1 MEIKKIDRK
10 MLIIALKIAIGT
22 SAAMFIAQALHLQN
36 AGSAGTIALLTI
48 VTTKW
53 ETVRLT
59 IARMVTFAIAV
70 LLVLFIFYGNKF
82 ATDTSW
88 YQTGKSLAY
97 EFLALAVMIM
107 LGATILKIVFATAY
121 NRLLKKKNK
130 YKLIPITGTT

>member
-1 MEIKKIDRK
+1 MAKLSEDVELKKAMKRVKIMDKIR
-10 MLIIALKIAIGT
+10 LAFLFIAL
-22 SAAMFIAQALHLQN
+22 
-36 AGSAGTIALLTI
+36 
-48 VTTKW
+48 
-53 ETVRLT
+53 
-59 IARMVTFAIAV
+59 

-107 LGATILKIVFATAY
+107 LGATILKMVFATAY

-130 YKLIPITGTT
+130 